1 MPHITQPSKEQVRAY
16 MVLREHARRP
26 PPTPDEVRRQLG
38 WRLSTSD
45 DDPLLVHLCTVLPAT
60 MGQLA
65 ALIALNW
72 IFSSARHIP
81 PPAGTLA
88 ATDSSADSILSKK

>member
-16 MVLREHARRP
+16 MVRREHAGRP
-26 PPTPDEVRRQLG
+26 PPAPDEVRRQLG
-38 WRLSTSD
+38 WRLSSVD
-45 DDPLLVHLCTVLPAT
+45 DDPLLVHLCTLLPAT

-72 IFSSARHIP
+72 IFYSARPILP
-81 PPAGTLA
+81 PSGPPA
-88 ATDSSADSILSKK
+88 SADSAADSVLSKN